1 MIAVLLYHHAL
12 SDRYGNKPEMLEEHF
27 RYIAKN
33 YQTVHPGEL
42 SENALSVCL
51 TFDDAYY
58 DFYAYAFPLLQKYGL
73 KSVLAVPTALI
84 EDTTNL
90 SPKERL
96 EKKSHCTWE
105 EIDEMVTSPLL
116 QLASH
121 SHTHTNLKNGSDLHQ
136 EIVFS
141 KERLESHAPVNTFV
155 FPYGSFS
162 PEALEL
168 ANKHYKFV
176 MRIGT
181 AFNHSWDQRLLYRV
195 PCDRLAKPSQPF
207 QLLNRLLYQARYHL
221 NQARSR

>member
-1 MIAVLLYHHAL
+1 MIAILLYHHAL
-12 SDRYGNKPEMLEEHF
+12 SDRYGNTPEMLEEHF
-27 RYIAKN
+27 CYIAKH
-33 YQTVHPGEL
+33 YQTVHPGEI
-42 SENALSVCL
+42 SKNPLSVCL
-51 TFDDAYY
+51 SFDDAYF

-84 EDTTNL
+84 EDATQL

-96 EKKSHCTWE
+96 RKKAYCTWE
-105 EIDEMVTSPLL
+105 EIDEMATSPLL

-121 SHTHTNLKNGSDLHQ
+121 SHTHTNLKNTQDLKQ

-141 KERLESHAPVNTFV
+141 KERLESHVPVNTFV

-162 PEALEL
+162 LEALEL
-168 ANKHYKFV
+168 ANKHYKYV

-195 PCDRLAKPSQPF
+195 SCDRLTAPSQPF
-207 QLLNRLLYQARYHL
+207 QLLNRLRYQARYHL
-221 NQARSR
+221 NKVRLR